1 MISIV
6 NEEKEYISMLD
17 VNEMKSILE
26 ERNCGMDIV
35 GK

>member
-6 NEEKEYISMLD
+6 NEEKEQISMLD
-17 VNEMKSILE
+17 ANEMKSTLE
-26 ERNCGMDIV
+26 ERNCGMDIA